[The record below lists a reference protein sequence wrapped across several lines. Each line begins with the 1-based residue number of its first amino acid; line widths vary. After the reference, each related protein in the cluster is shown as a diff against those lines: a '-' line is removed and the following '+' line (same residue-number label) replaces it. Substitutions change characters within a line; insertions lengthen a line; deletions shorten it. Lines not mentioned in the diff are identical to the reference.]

1 MEKLILTCGRYL
13 PPSAGDTEA
22 RIAAMESYLA
32 RLSEELEVLMG
43 EMDRVLTAWEGL
55 LPTAAGSAAAVSES
69 GTPLEGG
76 A

>member
-13 PPSAGDTEA
+13 PPSAGDTES

-43 EMDRVLTAWEGL
+43 EMDRVLTALEGL
-55 LPTAAGSAAAVSES
+55 LPAAADSAEAVSES

>member
-1 MEKLILTCGRYL
+1 MEKLILTCGRYF

-43 EMDRVLTAWEGL
+43 EMDRVLTALEGL
-55 LPTAAGSAAAVSES
+55 LPAAASS
-69 GTPLEGG
+69 ADTDGEGG
-76 A
+76 V

>member
-43 EMDRVLTAWEGL
+43 EMDRVLTALEGL
-55 LPTAAGSAAAVSES
+55 LPAAAVSES